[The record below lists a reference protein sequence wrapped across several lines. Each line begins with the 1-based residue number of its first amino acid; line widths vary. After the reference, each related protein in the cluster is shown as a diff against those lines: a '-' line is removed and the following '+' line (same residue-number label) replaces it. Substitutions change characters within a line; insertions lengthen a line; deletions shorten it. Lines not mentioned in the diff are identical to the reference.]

1 MDKDTELSV
10 ENLNELFSSKD
21 SEKLK
26 EAYLNLKEGNEKCN
40 SFLTEDIIEIMNSN
54 EVRAHYERIRAE
66 SLHYTNIYN
75 NKKPF

>member
-1 MDKDTELSV
+1 MDKDTDTELSV

-26 EAYLNLKEGNEKCN
+26 EAYLNLKEGNEKA
-40 SFLTEDIIEIMNSN
+40 SKE
-54 EVRAHYERIRAE
+54 Y
-66 SLHYTNIYN
+66 